1 MLVPL
6 PFMSEAGVI
15 VRWFLRIFVTV
26 LVVAGLIVPWLD
38 KASRNWLNGHLNQV
52 SLNITAIALLVAA
65 YAADQAR
72 LTVIQASRFRDIDR
86 LEQIRSRVEGL
97 IPAQNSITL
106 SAELSRF
113 SRRDLPESWKLEDA
127 LPAADGTSPDSQ
139 LVRDAHDELTRKL
152 QSLRSKV
159 P

>member
-1 MLVPL
+1 MLITSPS
-6 PFMSEAGVI
+6 MSEAGVI
-15 VRWFLRIFVTV
+15 VRWFLRVCVTI
-26 LVVAGLIVPWLD
+26 LVVAGLIVPWLY
-38 KASRNWLNGHLNQV
+38 KASSNWLNGHLNQV

-65 YAADQAR
+65 YAAEQAR
-72 LTVIQASRFRDIDR
+72 LTVIQATRFRDIDR

-113 SRRDLPESWKLEDA
+113 GRRDLPKSWKLDDA
-127 LPAADGTSPDSQ
+127 LPVAEGTSLDSQ
-139 LVRDAHDELTRKL
+139 LVRDAHDELTQKL
-152 QSLRSKV
+152 ESLRSKV